1 MRDVRIMFTL
11 SRAIRAASITL
22 MAAVSVLGQ
31 PSGARA
37 GVLAPIW
44 TGAYAGFHGGGAWGS
59 IDFNNISSSDT
70 SGWSGGGHA
79 GYNLGFAGFVA
90 GVEGDLNYD
99 GSNASY
105 TFAGGGGSLDSSWNA
120 TLRGRVGLP
129 VGPALFYATAGFARK
144 GSTFV
149 ETNGAG
155 LSASQDHTFV
165 GAVYGIGAEA
175 YVMPNM
181 SVRLEALRY
190 DYGAEKLSLS
200 GAANTVQE
208 IDPSD
213 TVVRAGVTF
222 HLN

>member
-1 MRDVRIMFTL
+1 MSVLQRP
-11 SRAIRAASITL
+11 SRAASLAI
-22 MAAVSVLGQ
+22 AATALLLLPAAS
-31 PSGARA
+31 ARA
-37 GVLAPIW
+37 NPLAPIW
-44 TGAYAGFHGGGAWGS
+44 TGAYVGFHGGGSWGT
-59 IDFNNISSSDT
+59 IDFKDITSSDT
-70 SGWSGGGHA
+70 STWTGGGHA
-79 GYNLGFAGFVA
+79 GYNLGFGAFVA

-105 TFAGGGGSLDSSWNA
+105 DFGGGGGSLDSNWSA
-120 TLRGRVGLP
+120 TLRGRVGVP
-129 VGPALFYATAGFARK
+129 VGPALLYATAGFAWK

-149 ETNGAG
+149 ETAGGG

-165 GAVYGIGAEA
+165 GAVYGIGAES
-175 YVMPNM
+175 YVLPNL

-200 GAANTVQE
+200 GAVNAVE

>member
-1 MRDVRIMFTL
+1 MFPL
-11 SRAIRAASITL
+11 SRAIRAAFLTL
-22 MAAVSVLGQ
+22 MAAVSILGP
-31 PSGARA
+31 PSGASA
-37 GVLAPIW
+37 NPLAPIW
-44 TGAYAGFHGGGAWGS
+44 TGAYAGVHGGGAWGS
-59 IDFNNISSSDT
+59 IDFNSISSSDT

-79 GYNLGFAGFVA
+79 GYNLGFGGFVA

-99 GSNASY
+99 GSNAS
-105 TFAGGGGSLDSSWNA
+105 FAFSGSGGGSLDSNWNA
-120 TLRGRVGLP
+120 TLRGRVGVP
-129 VGPALFYATAGFARK
+129 VGPALLYATAGFAWK

-149 ETNGAG
+149 ETDGAG
-155 LSASQDHTFV
+155 LSASQDHTFT

-200 GAANTVQE
+200 GVASAVE